1 VVAYINEIVYNTN
14 KNTNTLSG
22 GNTMKILRE
31 MKKAEMIR
39 VAGNILGVWSSNKQI
54 QQYIYD
60 STLVRDNNG
69 IIIQDGIKVS
79 VQHVAQ
85 ILGRYSERRLASAN
99 NLRLLCR
106 EFLSACG
113 NDCRLAKR
121 IIREYEAAL

>member
-1 VVAYINEIVYNTN
+1 
-14 KNTNTLSG
+14 
-22 GNTMKILRE
+22 MKILRE
-31 MKKAEMIR
+31 MRKAEMIR
-39 VAGNILGVWSSNKQI
+39 VAGTTLGVWTSNKQI